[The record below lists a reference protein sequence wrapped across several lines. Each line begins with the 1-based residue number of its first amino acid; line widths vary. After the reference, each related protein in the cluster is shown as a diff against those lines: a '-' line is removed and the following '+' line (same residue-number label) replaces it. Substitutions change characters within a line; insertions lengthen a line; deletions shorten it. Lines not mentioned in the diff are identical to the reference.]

1 MSYVVKYMMKCP
13 IIQKRKLLSWHKITM
28 RPLCFEAK
36 MLFKVSFLTVRLA
49 MISRYL
55 LVATLPTSSLYT

>member
-1 MSYVVKYMMKCP
+1 MSYVVKYMMKCST
-13 IIQKRKLLSWHKITM
+13 ILNIKLLSWQKITM
-28 RPLCFEAK
+28 RSLCIEVE

-55 LVATLPTSSLYT
+55 LVATLPTY